1 MNYFREVQNRIAED
15 LVTIGE
21 AAVRVEADPNYGVV
35 MRRVDCKNLL
45 HSYDPLYTRDK
56 KGCYYFAEMME
67 MTAGEIVRKSR
78 GEVSYGQLARGW
90 EIEGSSLTRW
100 LTRTTCSP

>member
-1 MNYFREVQNRIAED
+1 MQLEYRQKKEIASEIIINRAFDLNYFREVQNRIAED

-21 AAVRVEADPNYGVV
+21 AAVRVEADPNYGVI

-67 MTAGEIVRKSR
+67 MTAGEIVR
-78 GEVSYGQLARGW
+78 
-90 EIEGSSLTRW
+90 
-100 LTRTTCSP
+100 